1 MLFNI
6 FSNGDLFIQFIDT
19 LLFVASMNTW
29 VIIGYKAYVLAQ
41 LRGIVNKAP
50 QAFWS
55 SGDLEESVRNL
66 RKVDKLGMFEGM
78 LLQTLSALRE
88 RNMGAQVPLNDRID
102 RSLRSSL
109 QQFQKRLESGMTVLA
124 TITSAA
130 PFVGL
135 LGTVWGI
142 YGTLLTMSSQNSA
155 TLLDKISGP
164 VGEALIMTA
173 IGLAVA
179 IPSLVAYNLFARK
192 IRDIRQDLDGFVVDF
207 HAYCVHNSDFLTR
220 VEVQHVV

>member
-6 FSNGDLFIQFIDT
+6 FSKGDLFIQFIAT
-19 LLFVASMNTW
+19 LLFVASMTTW

-41 LRGIVNKAP
+41 LRGIVNKVP

>member
-6 FSNGDLFIQFIDT
+6 FSKGDLFIQFIAT
-19 LLFVASMNTW
+19 LLFVASMTTW
-29 VIIGYKAYVLAQ
+29 IIIGYKAYVLAQ

-78 LLQTLSALRE
+78 LLHTLSALRE

>member
-6 FSNGDLFIQFIDT
+6 FSKGDLFIQFIAT
-19 LLFVASMNTW
+19 LLFVASMTTW

-164 VGEALIMTA
+164 V
-173 IGLAVA
+173 
-179 IPSLVAYNLFARK
+179 
-192 IRDIRQDLDGFVVDF
+192 
-207 HAYCVHNSDFLTR
+207 
-220 VEVQHVV
+220 

>member
-6 FSNGDLFIQFIDT
+6 FSKGDLFIQFIAT
-19 LLFVASMNTW
+19 LLFVASMTTW
-29 VIIGYKAYVLAQ
+29 IIIGYKAYVLAQ

-207 HAYCVHNSDFLTR
+207 HAYCVHNSDFLNR

>member
-6 FSNGDLFIQFIDT
+6 FSKGDLFIQFIAT
-19 LLFVASMNTW
+19 LLFVASMTTW

-41 LRGIVNKAP
+41 LRGFVNKAP

>member
-6 FSNGDLFIQFIDT
+6 FSKGDLFIQFIAT
-19 LLFVASMNTW
+19 LLFVASMTTW

>member
-1 MLFNI
+1 
-6 FSNGDLFIQFIDT
+6 
-19 LLFVASMNTW
+19 
-29 VIIGYKAYVLAQ
+29 
-41 LRGIVNKAP
+41 
-50 QAFWS
+50 
-55 SGDLEESVRNL
+55 
-66 RKVDKLGMFEGM
+66 MFEGM

-155 TLLDKISGP
+155 TLLDKIS
-164 VGEALIMTA
+164 
-173 IGLAVA
+173 
-179 IPSLVAYNLFARK
+179 
-192 IRDIRQDLDGFVVDF
+192 Q
-207 HAYCVHNSDFLTR
+207 
-220 VEVQHVV
+220 VQWVKR